1 MIFVEIWF
9 ASSSMIH
16 FDVFL
21 QSTVTLNIVSF
32 LTRSIL
38 CQVERKMRRGRNLR
52 EMLPAIL
59 RWSRLWRAAIAWTRR
74 SAATDSLAV
83 DGAPASRSLQC
94 RSLDRFATTH
104 RLCYRRTP
112 PPKFSAV
119 PSLSRSSRT
128 IQANWENLLT
138 VREL

>member
-9 ASSSMIH
+9 VSWSMIH

-21 QSTVTLNIVSF
+21 QSIVTLNIVSF
-32 LTRSIL
+32 LTRLIL

-59 RWSRLWRAAIAWTRR
+59 LWSRLWRAAIAWIRR
-74 SAATDSLAV
+74 FAGTDSPAV
-83 DGAPASRSLQC
+83 DGAPAFRSLQC
-94 RSLDRFATTH
+94 HSLDRFATTH

-112 PPKFSAV
+112 LPKFSAV